1 MPKNNL
7 LGIDQE
13 SQRLVFWRIFE
24 TWWQRKGGS
33 HLCKGYFWKKWPKI
47 AIFLGKKVEIA
58 TFRPEVLTCHQYI
71 AGFFKIYF
79 SLWPVA
85 KCG

>member
-1 MPKNNL
+1 MANKRGLP
-7 LGIDQE
+7 
-13 SQRLVFWRIFE
+13 LVQRIF
-24 TWWQRKGGS
+24 
-33 HLCKGYFWKKWPKI
+33 LKKWPKI

-58 TFRPEVLTCHQYI
+58 AFRPEVLTCHEYI
-71 AGFFKIYF
+71 VGIFLIYF